1 MCDAN
6 FKALWISD
14 NSFNAFFG
22 FFESLE
28 SFFDTKT
35 GSFELSCNSMI
46 KKDSQ
51 AFLCYGPQD
60 NTFLAREYGL
70 EENNIY
76 DYVDV
81 LISKI

>member
-1 MCDAN
+1 MDFLN
-6 FKALWISD
+6 HS
-14 NSFNAFFG
+14 S
-22 FFESLE
+22 SVSVE

-51 AFLCYGPQD
+51 AFLCYGPHD
-60 NTFLAREYGL
+60 NTFLACEYGFV

-76 DYVDV
+76 DYVDI
-81 LISKI
+81 LISEI